1 MDKKKII
8 KRQEIKVEPIK
19 SDEEL
24 RERVEALELKRKR
37 SSQFFRDIGKEV
49 NMLMA
54 ENKVI
59 RWYIENQSGKT
70 LEELHEE
77 IESDPREEV

>member
-19 SDEEL
+19 SAEEL

-37 SSQFFRDIGKEV
+37 RSQFLRDIGKEV

-77 IESDPREEV
+77 IESEPREEV

>member
-1 MDKKKII
+1 M
-8 KRQEIKVEPIK
+8 
-19 SDEEL
+19 
-24 RERVEALELKRKR
+24 EALELKRKR

-77 IESDPREEV
+77 IESEPREEV

>member
-19 SDEEL
+19 SAEEL

-37 SSQFFRDIGKEV
+37 SSQFFRDIGEYVDGRK
-49 NMLMA
+49 
-54 ENKVI
+54 
-59 RWYIENQSGKT
+59 
-70 LEELHEE
+70 
-77 IESDPREEV
+77 

>member
-1 MDKKKII
+1 
-8 KRQEIKVEPIK
+8 
-19 SDEEL
+19 
-24 RERVEALELKRKR
+24 
-37 SSQFFRDIGKEV
+37 
-49 NMLMA
+49 MLMA

-77 IESDPREEV
+77 IESEPREEV

>member
-24 RERVEALELKRKR
+24 RERVEALELKKKR
-37 SSQFFRDIGKEV
+37 SAQFFRDIGKEV

-77 IESDPREEV
+77 IESEPREEV

>member
-19 SDEEL
+19 SAEEL

-37 SSQFFRDIGKEV
+37 SSQIFRDIGKEV

-77 IESDPREEV
+77 IESEPREEV